1 MADLIL
7 IDDVCD
13 QPLSEEQRRLT
24 KRMWAK
30 VKRRGHWRCSPF
42 TTTEPFVKLMGVE
55 DAG

>member
-30 VKRRGHWRCSPF
+30 VKRRGYWRCSPF
-42 TTTEPFVKLMGVE
+42 TTTDPFVKFMGVE